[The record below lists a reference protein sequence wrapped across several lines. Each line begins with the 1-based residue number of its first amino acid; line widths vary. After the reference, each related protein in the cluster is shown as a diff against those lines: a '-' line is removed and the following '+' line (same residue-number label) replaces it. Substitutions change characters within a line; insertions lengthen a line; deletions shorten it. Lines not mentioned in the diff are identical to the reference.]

1 MYQEIA
7 AVLGPS
13 TTCGIATSALPG
25 APVQAEPRRRPH
37 MVTRRLLGVL
47 RGHAR

>member
-13 TTCGIATSALPG
+13 ATCGVATSALPG
-25 APVQAEPRRRPH
+25 APVLAEPRRRPH
-37 MVTRRLLGVL
+37 MVTHRLLGVL
-47 RGHAR
+47 RGRGR